1 MPGSSA
7 PDDWRTAFAAEARR
21 RGVPGAEIRAALA
34 EVDTYCAEP
43 GADPAEATADPAEPA
58 ADPVE
63 AFGEPAEY
71 AAALAHG
78 LRSAGPA
85 PHRRSPWLGGFVAAS
100 TLVGVMA
107 LLAGLEAVIGY
118 GTAELTVGQFVSALA
133 GVAGM
138 VLAVA
143 LLFRAGRAYRPA
155 PDWRF
160 GLVGAAAIACTTVP
174 VLVWQQVAVRLP
186 GWLPLGAGVLLL
198 VAAWW
203 PLASGRLSANPPAGA
218 TPGAAAGGPDRRTR
232 LVRWGLPVALLCV
245 LLVAVL
251 LGAGDQS

>member
-1 MPGSSA
+1 MPGDSA
-7 PDDWRTAFAAEARR
+7 PENWRTTFAAEARR

-34 EVDTYCAEP
+34 EVDAYCAEP
-43 GADPAEATADPAEPA
+43 GADPADPAVDPA
-58 ADPVE
+58 E

-78 LRSAGPA
+78 LRSAGPP
-85 PHRRSPWLGGFVAAS
+85 PHGRRSPWLGGFVAAS

-107 LLAGLEAVIGY
+107 LLAGVEALTGY
-118 GTAELTVGQFVSALA
+118 GTAELTVGQFGSALA
-133 GVAGM
+133 GVAGT

-143 LLFRAGRAYRPA
+143 LLFRPGQAYRPA

-174 VLVWQQVAVRLP
+174 VLVWQQVAVRVP

-203 PLASGRLSANPPAGA
+203 PLASGRLSAGPPPGA
-218 TPGAAAGGPDRRTR
+218 TPGTAAERPDRRTR
-232 LVRWGLPVALLCV
+232 FVRWSLPVALLCV
-245 LLVAVL
+245 LVVAVL
-251 LGAGDQS
+251 LGGGGGTP